1 MQNSHGQARLV
12 ALPHSRDNGN
22 RFLKGKGTLNMST
35 PSSTACDVVVIGSS
49 NMDMV
54 VRCPELPLPG
64 QTILG
69 SDFVMNPG
77 GKGANQAYA
86 AAKMGAKTQLVTRV
100 GNDVFAEASCHS
112 FCEVGLGTDYVVKDQ
127 DTPSGVALIYVD
139 ESGENNIVV
148 APGRQSQAFA
158 RRCRCGARHHPER
171 QSDDFAA

>member
-1 MQNSHGQARLV
+1 
-12 ALPHSRDNGN
+12 
-22 RFLKGKGTLNMST
+22 MST
-35 PSSTACDVVVIGSS
+35 ASSAACDVVVIGSS

-86 AAKMGAKTQLVTRV
+86 AAKMGARTQLVTRV

-112 FCEVGLGTDYVVKDQ
+112 FCEVGLGTDYVVKDES
-127 DTPSGVALIYVD
+127 TPSGVALIYVD
-139 ESGENNIVV
+139 EHGENNIVV
-148 APGRQSQAFA
+148 AGANRKLSPPTWM
-158 RRCRCGARHHPER
+158 RRAIHHVRER
-171 QSDDFAA
+171 QVTDLQLEISGWKRRSCTRRTTWRT